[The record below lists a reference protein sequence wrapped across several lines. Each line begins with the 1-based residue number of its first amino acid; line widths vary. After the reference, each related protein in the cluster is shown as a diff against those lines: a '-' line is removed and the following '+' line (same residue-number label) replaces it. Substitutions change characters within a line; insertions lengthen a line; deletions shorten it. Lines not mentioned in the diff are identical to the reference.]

1 MSADGWSNLFIT
13 VTKRKT
19 SVKLHS
25 GRKETPR
32 RRNKVRLYSMLAT
45 IGLLLVILIGSY
57 VALQPRVEDLPATV
71 PFRHEDWMMFVPSS
85 AQFVAY
91 VNYRACMES
100 TGNYSLFGDDPL
112 LEIYSPSYALYAT
125 SIEYE
130 VSVNLPTQGSK
141 ETSPTAGI
149 VKIDSQ
155 ELKDLEKALQ
165 SSTILHKT
173 HHGDTTIF
181 DLLVRHKERNP
192 QLVSASLAIAF
203 EHIIFAEGTGSANI
217 IGLILDT
224 TSSESHQL
232 FSLESSR
239 TAVYASG
246 GSSGD
251 YLALFMATFPTQI
264 EGANIMMKTV
274 KSASTSV
281 TTQIALSFDN
291 QGKAE
296 GQYGAVRNLYSGGSA
311 YWVLGPFV
319 VAKFNHEI
327 STLRDEIRG
336 L

>member
-13 VTKRKT
+13 VTKRKRP
-19 SVKLHS
+19 VKPHS

-32 RRNKVRLYSMLAT
+32 HRNKVRLYSMVAT

-57 VALQPRVEDLPATV
+57 VAFQPKVEDLPATV
-71 PFRHEDWMMFVPSS
+71 PFQHEDWMIFVPSS

-91 VNYRACMES
+91 VNYRACIEA
-100 TGNYSLFGDDPL
+100 TGNYSLFGDYPL
-112 LEIYSPSYALYAT
+112 LEIYLPPYTLYAT

-130 VSVNLPTQGSK
+130 VSVNLPSQGSK
-141 ETSPTAGI
+141 ETSPTASI

-165 SSTILHKT
+165 SSTILHNT

-192 QLVSASLAIAF
+192 QLVSASLAITH
-203 EHIIFAEGTGSANI
+203 ERIIFAEGAGSANI

-224 TSSESHQL
+224 IGSESRQL

-251 YLALFMATFPTQI
+251 YLALFVATFPTQI
-264 EGANIMMKTV
+264 EGANVMMKTV
-274 KSASTSV
+274 KSVSSSV

-296 GQYGAVRNLYSGGSA
+296 GQYRAVRNLYSGGSA

>member
-1 MSADGWSNLFIT
+1 M
-13 VTKRKT
+13 VTKRGRLAKARP
-19 SVKLHS
+19 
-25 GRKETPR
+25 GRKERPKQR
-32 RRNKVRLYSMLAT
+32 SKVRLYSMVGT
-45 IGLLLVILIGSY
+45 IGLLLVILVGSY
-57 VALQPRVEDLPATV
+57 VALQPRIEDLPATV
-71 PFRHEDWMMFVPSS
+71 PFQHEDWMMFVPSS

-91 VNYRACMES
+91 VNYRACIEA

-112 LEIYSPSYALYAT
+112 LEIYSPPYTLYAA

-130 VSVNLPTQGSK
+130 VSVNLPSQGSK
-141 ETSPTAGI
+141 EASPTASV
-149 VKIDSQ
+149 VKIGSQ
-155 ELKDLEKALQ
+155 ELMELEKALQ
-165 SSTILHKT
+165 SSTVLHKT

-181 DLLVRHKERNP
+181 DLLVRHKEQNP
-192 QLVSASLAIAF
+192 QLVSASLAIAY
-203 EHIIFAEGTGSANI
+203 ESIIYAEGSGSPSI

-224 TSSESHQL
+224 VGYESRQL

-239 TAVYASG
+239 AAVYASG

-251 YLALFMATFPTQI
+251 YLALFVATFPTQI
-264 EGANIMMKTV
+264 EGANVMMKTV
-274 KSASTSV
+274 KSASSSV

-296 GQYGAVRNLYSGGSA
+296 GQYNAVRNLYSGGSA

-319 VAKFNHEI
+319 VVKFNREI

>member
-1 MSADGWSNLFIT
+1 LNLFIT
-13 VTKRKT
+13 VTKRKRP
-19 SVKLHS
+19 VKPHS
-25 GRKETPR
+25 SRKETPR
-32 RRNKVRLYSMLAT
+32 RRNRVRLYSMLAT

-57 VALQPRVEDLPATV
+57 VALQPRVEDLPATI
-71 PFRHEDWMMFVPSS
+71 PFQHEDWMMFVPSS

-91 VNYRACMES
+91 VNYRACIEA

-112 LEIYSPSYALYAT
+112 LEIYSPPYMLYAT

-130 VSVNLPTQGSK
+130 VSVNLPSQGSK
-141 ETSPTAGI
+141 ETSPTASI

-165 SSTILHKT
+165 SSAILRKT

-181 DLLVRHKERNP
+181 DLLVRHKEQNP
-192 QLVSASLAIAF
+192 QLVSASLAIAH
-203 EHIIFAEGTGSANI
+203 EGIIFAEGTGSVNI

-224 TSSESHQL
+224 TRSESRQL

-251 YLALFMATFPTQI
+251 YLALFVATFPTQI
-264 EGANIMMKTV
+264 EGANIVMKTV
-274 KSASTSV
+274 KSASSSV
-281 TTQIALSFDN
+281 TTQIALSFDS
-291 QGKAE
+291 QDKAKGE
-296 GQYGAVRNLYSGGSA
+296 YGAVGNLYSGGSA

>member
-13 VTKRKT
+13 VTKRRR
-19 SVKLHS
+19 SVKPHS
-25 GRKETPR
+25 GRKERPR
-32 RRNKVRLYSMLAT
+32 QRSKVRLYTMVAT
-45 IGLLLVILIGSY
+45 IALILVALIGSY
-57 VALQPRVEDLPATV
+57 IALQPRVEDLPAAV
-71 PFRHEDWMMFVPSS
+71 PFQYEDWMMYVPSS
-85 AQFVAY
+85 AEFVGY
-91 VNYRACMES
+91 INYRACMEA

-112 LEIYSPSYALYAT
+112 LEIYSPPYALYAT

-130 VSVNLPTQGSK
+130 VSVNLPSQGSK
-141 ETSPTAGI
+141 ETSPTANVI
-149 VKIDSQ
+149 KIGLQD
-155 ELKDLEKALQ
+155 LKDLEKALQ
-165 SSTILHKT
+165 SSTILRKT
-173 HHGDTTIF
+173 NHGGTVIF
-181 DLLVRHKERNP
+181 DLLARRKDRNP
-192 QLVSASLAIAF
+192 QLVSASLAIAR
-203 EHIIFAEGTGSANI
+203 ERVIFAEGTGTANT

-224 TSSESHQL
+224 VGYESRQL

-251 YLALFMATFPTQI
+251 YLAFFVATFPTQI

-274 KSASTSV
+274 KSTSNSV
-281 TTQIALSFDN
+281 TTQIALSFDSQN
-291 QGKAE
+291 KAE
-296 GQYGAVRNLYSGGSA
+296 GEYSAVRNLYSGGSD

>member
-1 MSADGWSNLFIT
+1 VSADGWSILFIT
-13 VTKRKT
+13 VTKRRR
-19 SVKLHS
+19 SAKLRS
-25 GRKETPR
+25 GRKERPR
-32 RRNKVRLYSMLAT
+32 QRSKVRLYTMVAT
-45 IGLLLVILIGSY
+45 IGLILVVLIGSY
-57 VALQPRVEDLPATV
+57 IAFQPRVEDLPAAV
-71 PFRHEDWMMFVPSS
+71 PFQHEDWMMYVPSS
-85 AQFVAY
+85 AEFVAY
-91 VNYRACMES
+91 VNYRACMEA

-112 LEIYSPSYALYAT
+112 LEIYSPPYTLYAT

-130 VSVNLPTQGSK
+130 VSVNLPSQGSK
-141 ETSPTAGI
+141 ETSPTASI

-173 HHGDTTIF
+173 NHGDIIIF
-181 DLLVRHKERNP
+181 DLLIRHRERDP
-192 QLVSASLAIAF
+192 QLVSASLAIGN
-203 EHIIFAEGTGSANI
+203 EHIMFAEGTGTANT
-217 IGLILDT
+217 IGLVLDT
-224 TSSESHQL
+224 VGSESRQL

-251 YLALFMATFPTQI
+251 YLALSVATFPTQI

-274 KSASTSV
+274 KSGSSSV

-291 QGKAE
+291 QEKAKGE
-296 GQYGAVRNLYSGGSA
+296 YGAVRNLYSGGSA

>member
-13 VTKRKT
+13 VTKRRR
-19 SVKLHS
+19 SVKPHS
-25 GRKETPR
+25 GRKERPR
-32 RRNKVRLYSMLAT
+32 QRSKVRLYTMVAT
-45 IGLLLVILIGSY
+45 IALILVALIGSY
-57 VALQPRVEDLPATV
+57 IALQPRVEDLPAAV
-71 PFRHEDWMMFVPSS
+71 PFQYEDWMMYVPSS
-85 AQFVAY
+85 AEFVAY
-91 VNYRACMES
+91 VNYRACMEA

-112 LEIYSPSYALYAT
+112 LEIYSPPYTLYAT

-130 VSVNLPTQGSK
+130 VSVNLPSQGSK
-141 ETSPTAGI
+141 ETSPTASI
-149 VKIDSQ
+149 VKIESQ

-181 DLLVRHKERNP
+181 DMLVRHKEQNP
-192 QLVSASLAIAF
+192 QLVSASLAIAY
-203 EHIIFAEGTGSANI
+203 ERIIYAEGSGSPSI

-224 TSSESHQL
+224 TGSESRQL

-246 GSSGD
+246 GSSDD
-251 YLALFMATFPTQI
+251 YLALFVATFPTQI
-264 EGANIMMKTV
+264 EGANVMMKTV
-274 KSASTSV
+274 KSAPSSV

-296 GQYGAVRNLYSGGSA
+296 GQYRAVRNLYSGGSD

-319 VAKFNHEI
+319 VVKFNHEI

>member
-1 MSADGWSNLFIT
+1 MVG
-13 VTKRKT
+13 
-19 SVKLHS
+19 
-25 GRKETPR
+25 
-32 RRNKVRLYSMLAT
+32 T
-45 IGLLLVILIGSY
+45 IGLLLVILVGSY

-71 PFRHEDWMMFVPSS
+71 PFQHEDWMMFVPSS

-91 VNYRACMES
+91 VNYRACIEA

-112 LEIYSPSYALYAT
+112 LEIYSPPYTLYAT

-130 VSVNLPTQGSK
+130 VSMNLPSQGSK
-141 ETSPTAGI
+141 ETSPTASV

-173 HHGDTTIF
+173 HHGDATIF
-181 DLLVRHKERNP
+181 DLLVRRKERNP
-192 QLVSASLAIAF
+192 QLVSASLAIAH
-203 EHIIFAEGTGSANI
+203 ERIIFAEGTGSANI

-224 TSSESHQL
+224 AGSESRQL
-232 FSLESSR
+232 FFLESFR

-251 YLALFMATFPTQI
+251 YLALFVATFPTQI
-264 EGANIMMKTV
+264 EGANVMMKTV
-274 KSASTSV
+274 KSAPSSV

>member
-1 MSADGWSNLFIT
+1 VSADGWSNLFII
-13 VTKRKT
+13 VPKRKAP
-19 SVKLHS
+19 VKPHS
-25 GRKETPR
+25 GRKGTPR

-57 VALQPRVEDLPATV
+57 VALQPRVEDLPVTV

-91 VNYRACMES
+91 VNYRSCMEA

-130 VSVNLPTQGSK
+130 VSVNLPSQGSK
-141 ETSPTAGI
+141 ETSPTASVI
-149 VKIDSQ
+149 KIGSQ

-173 HHGDTTIF
+173 NHGDTIIF
-181 DLLVRHKERNP
+181 DLLTRHKERNP
-192 QLVSASLAIAF
+192 QLASASLAITN
-203 EHIIFAEGTGSANI
+203 ERIVFAEGTGTANT

-224 TSSESHQL
+224 VGYESRQL

-251 YLALFMATFPTQI
+251 YLALSVATFPTQI
-264 EGANIMMKTV
+264 EGANMMMKTV
-274 KSASTSV
+274 KSASSSV
-281 TTQIALSFDN
+281 TTQIALSFDS
-291 QGKAE
+291 QEKAKGE
-296 GQYGAVRNLYSGGSA
+296 YGAVRNLYSGGSA